1 MGTAKWQPNQFY
13 RVLVTRSLPTPPLS
27 QARAALAAANP
38 APAAA
43 EPVAADAASAKSPPA
58 SGQKREREGAEG
70 AVENKKERKVAPS
83 QKTKWKKLAS
93 AELAR
98 KGGSTKLKSLVAA
111 VLAAAGKGEDAGEE
125 LMKKLTSSSRF
136 KLEGKRITLVEE
148 A

>member
-1 MGTAKWQPNQFY
+1 M
-13 RVLVTRSLPTPPLS
+13 
-27 QARAALAAANP
+27 
-38 APAAA
+38 
-43 EPVAADAASAKSPPA
+43 AADASPAKSPPA